1 MPFLLFQKDWLHLLF
16 YFNGNETDEWFL
28 ITSFCFFPLNCC
40 NNKTCI
46 LTIRYFLRK
55 IFYGFTVIWG
65 IVTLVF
71 LLFNVLPDDPARLTL
86 GQRSDLASVENVR
99 KELNL
104 DKPVGVRYLL
114 YLNDL
119 SPLSLHEKKTDNIE
133 KYKPYVSLNV
143 SSHKELLFKNPYLGR
158 SYQSK
163 RLVWDVL
170 SDALPG
176 TIILAFAAII
186 FATFLGIALGVLA
199 ALKKDTWLDT
209 SAILASVTGISAPS
223 FFAGLLIAYIFGYA
237 LSNITGLGMVG
248 SLWEYD
254 TFGGR
259 YLAVKN
265 LILPALTLGI
275 RPLAII
281 TQLTRSSLLD
291 VLSQDYIR
299 TAYAKGLKKYQ
310 VIWRHALPNA
320 LNPVVTAISGWL
332 AELMAGSFFVEFI
345 FSWKGIGKLTVD
357 SLDKFD
363 FPIVMGAILIT
374 ATIFVLVNMLTDLLY
389 TKIDPRVKLR

>member
-1 MPFLLFQKDWLHLLF
+1 MSAS
-16 YFNGNETDEWFL
+16 
-28 ITSFCFFPLNCC
+28 IRLNFI
-40 NNKTCI
+40 NLPANVPMT
-46 LTIRYFLRK
+46 LRYFVRK
-55 IFYGFTVIWG
+55 LLYGLSILWGVI
-65 IVTLVF
+65 TLVF

-104 DKPVGVRYLL
+104 DKSVTARYFL

-119 SPLSLHEKKTDNIE
+119 SPIGIHAKDTVTQQKYDPYFSLSL
-133 KYKPYVSLNV
+133 
-143 SSHKELLFKNPYLGR
+143 SSDRELAFKNPYLGR
-158 SYQSK
+158 SYQTK

-170 SDALPG
+170 ADALPG
-176 TIILAFAAII
+176 TIILAFTAIT
-186 FATFLGIALGVLA
+186 FATFFGIALGVIA
-199 ALKKDTWLDT
+199 ALKKGTWMDT
-209 SAILASVTGISAPS
+209 SAILASVAGISAPS
-223 FFAGLLIAYIFGYA
+223 FFAGLLIAYIFGYW
-237 LSNITGLGMVG
+237 LSDYTGLNMVG
-248 SLWEYD
+248 SLWQYD

-259 YLAVKN
+259 YLSIKN

-281 TQLTRSSLLD
+281 TQLTRSALLD

-299 TAYAKGLKKYQ
+299 TAYAKGLKKHQ
-310 VIWRHALPNA
+310 VVWRHALPNA

-332 AELMAGSFFVEFI
+332 AELLAGSFFIEFI

-363 FPIVMGAILIT
+363 FPVVMGAILIT
-374 ATIFVLVNMLTDLLY
+374 SSIFVLVNMLTDILY
-389 TKIDPRVKLR
+389 VWIDPRVKLG